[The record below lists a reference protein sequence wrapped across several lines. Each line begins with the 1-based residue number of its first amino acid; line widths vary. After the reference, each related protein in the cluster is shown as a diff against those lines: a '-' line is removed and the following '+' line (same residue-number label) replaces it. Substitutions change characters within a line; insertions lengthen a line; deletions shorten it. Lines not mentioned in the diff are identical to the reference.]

1 MYIIKWF
8 VNVSYGTQD
17 KLLNKSIAK
26 CTAVN
31 NG

>member
-8 VNVSYGTQD
+8 VNGCYGTQD
-17 KLLNKSIAK
+17 KLLNIWTAK

-31 NG
+31 G